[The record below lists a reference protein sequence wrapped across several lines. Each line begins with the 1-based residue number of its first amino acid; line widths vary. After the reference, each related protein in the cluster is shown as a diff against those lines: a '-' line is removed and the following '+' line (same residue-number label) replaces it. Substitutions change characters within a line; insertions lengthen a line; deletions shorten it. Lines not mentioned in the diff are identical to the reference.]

1 MFFGQLERGIEMAI
15 FPPDNAGFD
24 WVPSAPDEPPSHY
37 SADMRATRAPLA
49 IMISFY
55 STNTAE
61 SKCSLNIPLWCAIKV
76 VGYFFQQSS
85 AYTKYRSLLAAW

>member
-15 FPPDNAGFD
+15 FPPGNAGFD
-24 WVPSAPDEPPSHY
+24 WVPSAPDEPLLITVQICAQQERLLS
-37 SADMRATRAPLA
+37 

-61 SKCSLNIPLWCAIKV
+61 SKCSLNIPLWCAIKG

-85 AYTKYRSLLAAW
+85 AYTKYRSLLVAW